1 MNEKKKIRVLIADDE
16 EHLREIVKSVCESMN
31 CDVVGEATNGREAV
45 ELYRSLKPQL
55 TLLDINMPGMDGKA
69 ALEAI
74 KDEFP
79 EAIIIM
85 LSSLT
90 DMDLVKEC
98 LEAGAANYI
107 SKNSSLKEIRRD
119 LKETW
124 DEFKSHSDKR

>member
-1 MNEKKKIRVLIADDE
+1 
-16 EHLREIVKSVCESMN
+16 MN
-31 CDVVGEATNGREAV
+31 CDVVGEASNGQEAV

-55 TLLDINMPGMDGKA
+55 TLLDINMPGMDGKS
-69 ALEAI
+69 ALKAI
-74 KDEFP
+74 KDVFP

-107 SKNSSLKEIRRD
+107 SKNLSLKEIRRD

-124 DEFKSHSDKR
+124 DEFKSHSGKR